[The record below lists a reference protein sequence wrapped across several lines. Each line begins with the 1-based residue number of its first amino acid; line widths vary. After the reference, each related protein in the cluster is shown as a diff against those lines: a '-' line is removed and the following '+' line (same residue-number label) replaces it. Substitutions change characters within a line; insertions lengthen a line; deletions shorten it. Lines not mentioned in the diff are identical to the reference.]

1 MLWSFFPLYYML
13 IGSCSSRALKI
24 KETGL
29 LFMHASNVAC
39 LHPFPKLMICSLV
52 HKLPWNIDLQ
62 PNWTL
67 SKSIE
72 LKVVSGTNYMVYPFV
87 NQEYGVKPSVKRSRN
102 KSGRLLVVT
111 KSIGVRE
118 RKSSESSSHLPSFQE
133 QSNNKTSFQEWN
145 REKET

>member
-13 IGSCSSRALKI
+13 IDSCSSRALKI

-39 LHPFPKLMICSLV
+39 LQPFLKLMNCSLV

-118 RKSSESSSHLPSFQE
+118 RKSSESSSHLPRFQE
-133 QSNNKTSFQEWN
+133 QSNNKTSFQERN